1 MRRQRDNERRRGGS
15 AEVWRSLDGAAF
27 TAPLFKATVQPKF
40 VCTLMNI
47 RMRNL
52 VGVAMRSRFGALDH
66 DIRRVRFAPSTDIV
80 SLAGHVRKVPTADMP
95 SLPNV
100 VMPTNRKPP
109 RSGFSH

>member
-40 VCTLMNI
+40 VCTLLNI

-80 SLAGHVRKVPTADMP
+80 SHAAKRDSVVVTRFSARSIHDGP
-95 SLPNV
+95 SEE
-100 VMPTNRKPP
+100 
-109 RSGFSH
+109 

>member
-40 VCTLMNI
+40 VCTLINI

-80 SLAGHVRKVPTADMP
+80 SLAGHVRKVPILLQKSVEA
-95 SLPNV
+95 
-100 VMPTNRKPP
+100 R
-109 RSGFSH
+109 REA

>member
-1 MRRQRDNERRRGGS
+1 MIIERRRGGS

-27 TAPLFKATVQPKF
+27 TAPLFKATVHPKF

-66 DIRRVRFAPSTDIV
+66 DIRKVRFAPSTDIV
-80 SLAGHVRKVPTADMP
+80 RGARPKSADCVEK
-95 SLPNV
+95 S
-100 VMPTNRKPP
+100 
-109 RSGFSH
+109 FFADD